1 MTDADSRSSPRI
13 AGVDIARAVALLGIL
28 FVNMRLFLGPLGA
41 VIEPEVAIPGLART
55 AADRFAWSAVEIL
68 CTYKFISL
76 FSLLFG
82 FGIAVQSARAV
93 AAGRSR
99 WSVGLPRLAV
109 LLAIGLAHGFLVW
122 YGDVLA
128 MYACLGVV
136 VLMASRASA
145 RRVLLLAAT
154 VASIGLLLMLAG
166 LVLRIVAESFP
177 EPADPAWMAGEVES
191 AAAAEASH
199 ATALRGWSAIEAAG
213 FDPSNPV
220 FVEAEIAAIREGPY
234 ADALVFRSF
243 SYASGLAIALFSYAW
258 HALAMMLFGV
268 WAFASGLFEAAAS
281 ARRRRLAAWA
291 IPTGL
296 LLGIGAVLPG
306 WLLGQGTIASDA
318 LHAIL
323 LELGAFV
330 LPVGYA
336 AAFVEWGPR
345 LPALLATALART
357 GRMSL
362 TVYLSE
368 SLLATAIASW
378 WGLGW
383 FATMG
388 YARLALLAIGL
399 WTALVLAAN
408 GWLARFRTGP
418 MEWLWRRL
426 ARAGSAR

>member
-41 VIEPEVAIPGLART
+41 AIEPEVAIPGLART
-55 AADRFAWSAVEIL
+55 AADRLAWSAVEIL

-145 RRVLLLAAT
+145 RRVLLLAAP

-177 EPADPAWMAGEVES
+177 EPSDPAWMAAEVEA
-191 AAAAEASH
+191 AAAAEAAH

-213 FDPSNPV
+213 FDPSDPV

-258 HALAMMLFGV
+258 HALAMMLVGV

-306 WLLGQGTIASDA
+306 WLLGRGTIASDA

-388 YARLALLAIGL
+388 DARLALLAIGL